1 MMIAR
6 ALPALFVVLTAHA
19 AEAPPQ
25 QVSRFTGRV
34 LNALTGEPLRKAQI
48 TLRSRTAPDTSYR
61 LASDEQGSFSL
72 ASILSGDY
80 DAVVQRPGFV
90 PLAKPVSL
98 VSGDTTAETILRLVP
113 QGVMAGRVVDRD
125 GDPIPHVT
133 VNAIQ
138 SRYEG
143 GIRRYLVAGS
153 TVTNDLGE
161 YRIFG
166 LTPGTYYV
174 GGVYH
179 GDAGDAA
186 AYYPGTLLAG
196 QAVAIDVS
204 AGNEARG
211 LDLTLSDMRS
221 VSIRGIIQAPP
232 SVPVR
237 GVTITAVPCDSGPLD
252 RVSTSVRN
260 ADGAFELRGI
270 GAGCH
275 LLAADSFGAGKRYS
289 ARLPLNVSDS
299 NIESLQVNLLPP
311 VHLIGRVRTD
321 ANSLPKHGGITIS
334 LVSRSSQVTATGS
347 PADDGTLSMD
357 NVVPETYEI
366 GARLPE
372 GYYLKS
378 ARFGNVDALQAGLD
392 LSQGE
397 SGKLDLEISAAG
409 GRIDGFAGESD
420 DQPSPGARV
429 VLLAEDER
437 SRRLRFQIVTADQK
451 GHFAISGIAPGDYRV
466 YAFLTVDAGAVQDPA
481 YLKRFESFGKLV
493 AVHEHG
499 QEVVQLRPIRAEGD
513 R

>member
-1 MMIAR
+1 MMRAR
-6 ALPALFVVLTAHA
+6 ALPSLFVVLVVHA

-25 QVSRFTGRV
+25 QLSRFSGRV

-48 TLRSRTAPDTSYR
+48 ALRSRNAPDTTYR
-61 LASDEQGSFSL
+61 LATDEQGSFSL
-72 ASILSGDY
+72 ANAVSGDY

-90 PLAKPVSL
+90 QAAKPVSL
-98 VSGDTTAETILRLVP
+98 VSGDTTGETIFRLVP

-125 GDPIPHVT
+125 GDPVPHVT

-138 SRYEG
+138 ARYEG
-143 GIRRYLVAGS
+143 GLRRYLVAGS

-166 LTPGTYYV
+166 LTPGTYYL

-186 AYYPGTLLAG
+186 AYYPGTLLVT
-196 QAVAIDVS
+196 QAVSIDVS

-211 LDLTLSDMRS
+211 LDLTLSDMHS
-221 VSIRGIIQAPP
+221 VTIRGIIQAPP
-232 SVPVR
+232 GVPVR

-260 ADGAFELRGI
+260 TDGAFELRGI

-275 LLAADSFGAGKRYS
+275 LLAADSFGVGRRYS
-289 ARLPLNVSDS
+289 ARLPLNVADANIDS
-299 NIESLQVNLLPP
+299 VQVNLLPP
-311 VHLIGRVRTD
+311 VRLIGRVHTD
-321 ANSLPKHGGITIS
+321 ASALPKHGRIIIS
-334 LVSRSSQVTATGS
+334 LAARSSQVTATGS
-347 PADDGTLSMD
+347 PADDGTLNMD
-357 NVVPETYEI
+357 TVVPETYEI
-366 GARLPE
+366 GAMLPE

-378 ARFGNVDALQAGLD
+378 ARFGNVDALQSGLD
-392 LSQGE
+392 LTQGE
-397 SGKLDLEISAAG
+397 GGKLDLEISSAG
-409 GRIDGFAGESD
+409 GRIDGFAGESE
-420 DQPSPGARV
+420 DQPAAGARV
-429 VLLAEDER
+429 VLIAEDER
-437 SRRLRFQIVTADQK
+437 SRRLRFQIITADQK
-451 GHFAISGIAPGDYRV
+451 GHFGIAGIAPGDYRV

-493 AVHEHG
+493 AIHEHG
-499 QEVVQLRPIRAEGD
+499 QEVLQLRPIRAEGD